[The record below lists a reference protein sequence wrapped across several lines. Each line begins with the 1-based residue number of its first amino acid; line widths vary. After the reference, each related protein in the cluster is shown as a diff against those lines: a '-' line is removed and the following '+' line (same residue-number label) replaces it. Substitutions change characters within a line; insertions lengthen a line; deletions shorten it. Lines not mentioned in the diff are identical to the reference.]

1 MSIELT
7 YDSLVVINASIDNY
21 ADMIENTEDLN
32 NLKKEVNKFF
42 INVDE
47 ILKNNLSF
55 SVPKIYD
62 LVEFEKGITMFNEE
76 SNNYGL
82 SKIKDRVFGE
92 IEKCWDENEL
102 NYYDGKYAEGFRKCD
117 IEEGDTDY
125 DYPLTIADDWSWIAI
140 YVETDELLT
149 GLVDVLNKARA
160 DYKPQVYFQVR
171 DYENNFSEIY

>member
-1 MSIELT
+1 MGTNVGIYS
-7 YDSLVVINASIDNY
+7 VY
-21 ADMIENTEDLN
+21 AALRNSKISVYSFEPEYSNLN
-32 NLKKEVNKFF
+32 QLKQN
-42 INVDE
+42 
-47 ILKNNLSF
+47 ILNNNLSF

-82 SKIKDRVFGE
+82 SKIKDRIFGE

-140 YVETDELLT
+140 YVETDEEAI
-149 GLVDVLNKARA
+149 DIINEYAPEHYIIQAKNE
-160 DYKPQVYFQVR
+160 DYFV
-171 DYENNFSEIY
+171 ENIENAGKR

>member
-1 MSIELT
+1 
-7 YDSLVVINASIDNY
+7 
-21 ADMIENTEDLN
+21 
-32 NLKKEVNKFF
+32 
-42 INVDE
+42 
-47 ILKNNLSF
+47 
-55 SVPKIYD
+55 
-62 LVEFEKGITMFNEE
+62 MFNEE

-125 DYPLTIADDWSWIAI
+125 DAPLTIADDWSWIAI